1 MADAHFDL
9 LVIGSGPAGEKG
21 AAQAA
26 YFGKR
31 VALIEKQPRLGGALV
46 NTGTIPSKT
55 LRETALYFSGLRQ
68 RGLYGIDYTLREN
81 LTIPQFIP
89 FVGCFWVFINF
100 PLQLVYYFYFIP
112 YCVSKNGASIG
123 KKMQKLRVVPL
134 GNPGGRLELLPAILR
149 QFGNFFA
156 LNLIVLA
163 IKGDERIS
171 LSDMLAK
178 SEVIKVDR

>member
-1 MADAHFDL
+1 MLDAYLPPIPDDAVPTGERGELGDRLVAFILDWVPSL
-9 LVIGSGPAGEKG
+9 L
-21 AAQAA
+21 
-26 YFGKR
+26 
-31 VALIEKQPRLGGALV
+31 
-46 NTGTIPSKT
+46 
-55 LRETALYFSGLRQ
+55 
-68 RGLYGIDYTLREN
+68 

-89 FVGCFWVFINF
+89 IVGCFWVFINI

-112 YCVSKNGASIG
+112 YCVSKHGASIG

-134 GNPGGRLELLPAILR
+134 GNPSGRLELLPAIFR

-171 LSDMLAK
+171 LSDMIAK

>member
-1 MADAHFDL
+1 MLDAYLPPIPDDA
-9 LVIGSGPAGEKG
+9 IPTGERG
-21 AAQAA
+21 EL
-26 YFGKR
+26 GDR
-31 VALIEKQPRLGGALV
+31 LIATLIDWV
-46 NTGTIPSKT
+46 PS
-55 LRETALYFSGLRQ
+55 L
-68 RGLYGIDYTLREN
+68 I

>member
-1 MADAHFDL
+1 MLEAYLPPIPDDA
-9 LVIGSGPAGEKG
+9 VP
-21 AAQAA
+21 
-26 YFGKR
+26 
-31 VALIEKQPRLGGALV
+31 
-46 NTGTIPSKT
+46 TG
-55 LRETALYFSGLRQ
+55 Q
-68 RGLYGIDYTLREN
+68 RGELVDRLVATLIDIVPAIIIAVAFWVIQMVLA
-81 LTIPQFIP
+81 FIP
-89 FVGCFWVFINF
+89 FLGCIAGCA
-100 PLQLVYYFYFIP
+100 LSLIHLVVQVAYTFYFIP

-134 GNPGGRLELLPAILR
+134 GNPSGRLELLPAILR

-171 LSDMLAK
+171 LSDMIAK